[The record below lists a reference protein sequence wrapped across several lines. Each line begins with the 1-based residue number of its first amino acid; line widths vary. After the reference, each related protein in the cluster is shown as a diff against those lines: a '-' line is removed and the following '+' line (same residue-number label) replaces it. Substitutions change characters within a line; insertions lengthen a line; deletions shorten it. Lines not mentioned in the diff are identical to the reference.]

1 MERGTNHVHR
11 RRSGRIDSR
20 HRLDCRFH
28 EEMKPTGLHAIFVVI
43 NEGAD
48 SINHHSLGVKEANRG
63 EQTDVN
69 ACSAREAPVS
79 S

>member
-1 MERGTNHVHR
+1 MERGTNHVYR
-11 RRSGRIDSR
+11 RRNDRIDSR
-20 HRLDCRFH
+20 HHFSCRFH
-28 EEMKPTGLHAIFVVI
+28 EEMKPAGLDAIFVVI

-48 SINHHSLGVKEANRG
+48 SRNHRSFGVKAANRS

-69 ACSAREAPVS
+69 ACGAREAPVS

>member
-1 MERGTNHVHR
+1 MERGTNHVYR
-11 RRSGRIDSR
+11 RRNGRIDPR
-20 HRLDCRFH
+20 HRFGCRFH
-28 EEMKPTGLHAIFVVI
+28 EEMKPAGLDAIFVVI

-48 SINHHSLGVKEANRG
+48 SRNHRSFGVKAANRS

-69 ACSAREAPVS
+69 ACGAREAPVS